1 VDQTRTRHLR
11 VHREDA
17 FEIARRLARRVQ
29 SERRFCFV
37 RRVFFVRVFS
47 LRLREERGGV
57 RDGDARQ
64 VDAVR
69 LRDSEQ
75 TRARLGERSGTPE
88 T

>member
-1 VDQTRTRHLR
+1 M
-11 VHREDA
+11 
-17 FEIARRLARRVQ
+17 
-29 SERRFCFV
+29 
-37 RRVFFVRVFS
+37 S

-69 LRDSEQ
+69 LCDSEQ
-75 TRARLGERSGTPE
+75 TRARLGERAGTPE